1 MYKRI
6 VGMLSGALAITV
18 ISLGCSSVYALSE
31 AKEKAAEDR
40 KTINRILENTATIS
54 EGMDY
59 DIVEYVEKGD
69 YSGLEFTDVDEFLNS
84 LQSLV
89 RVDGADILYEQRV
102 YDVSEEKMVSLYK
115 SESENVVVAV
125 NSDGDIEYCMFK
137 DLDAEKEED
146 IKRLSQDSEYRF
158 KVVNNGFILEPD
170 VDL

>member
-1 MYKRI
+1 
-6 VGMLSGALAITV
+6 MLSGALAITV

-40 KTINRILENTATIS
+40 ETIHRILENTATIS
-54 EGMDY
+54 EGTDY

-137 DLDAEKEED
+137 DLDVEKEED